1 MNVLFFFLSFLVVL
15 FKTVWLAGSSKLLL
29 HQPPHARITGVHHLT
44 QNVFPSGCFHVF
56 LFVHVLKQNLPLRYK
71 MLLVLLFLVCSFPFN
86 FFSSMYLFILLC
98 LFTYFTGVSILP
110 VCMFVH
116 HVGAWCPLR
125 SEVRVKPPG
134 TGAVR
139 LLGSKPWSLCWIFPH
154 AHAVVDDLNLSKM
167 FVCTRMNTYAD
178 WKVC

>member
-1 MNVLFFFLSFLVVL
+1 MFPCLSVCSRAQAELTSEIQDASSVTISSLFLSLSFL
-15 FKTVWLAGSSKLLL
+15 F
-29 HQPPHARITGVHHLT
+29 IY
-44 QNVFPSGCFHVF
+44 VF
-56 LFVHVLKQNLPLRYK
+56 
-71 MLLVLLFLVCSFPFN
+71 
-86 FFSSMYLFILLC
+86 YLFILLC

-139 LLGSKPWSLCWIFPH
+139 LLGSKPWSLCWVFPH
-154 AHAVVDDLNLSKM
+154 AHAMVDDLNLSKM